1 MKPYSISRRLITS
14 VLLLELIS
22 AACVAGVALVYER
35 HTHFRAFEVMLRGR
49 ADSLLGA
56 VQDAEDQ
63 QDNVMLDG
71 TEVSLPSEDIYEV
84 RDANN
89 RVLGRSHNWAGPSPV
104 QYEPATDG
112 IFRLKLHDRS
122 YRVLRLHGLRMVDPG
137 DKGGGIPR
145 HVTIL
150 YGAPVDHVWNA
161 IFRAV
166 AFYSFTSLLLLL
178 ITGALMYWLL
188 HRGLA
193 PLRELAAEAS
203 NISVNSWNFAPSES
217 ARNTEEL
224 APLASAIETTL
235 HGLERSFNQQRHF
248 VSDAAHELKTAT
260 AVVKS
265 SLQLLAMKPR
275 TLDEYQLGLEK
286 CHTDCIRM
294 EEIVAKMLTLARLE
308 SEHSSNSHSSVT
320 QTDLSHC
327 VHQVSEQLE
336 SMAQVHRLSIIVSS
350 PASVLVDI
358 DAEQC
363 RLLCSNLLMNALQ
376 HSPEGSEIHA
386 VVEQHE
392 DTAELRI
399 EDHGDGI
406 EPDALPHIF
415 DRFYRG
421 DPSRSRKTGGTGLGL
436 AICKAIVSRAHGDIR
451 LTSQPG
457 VGTIAIVHLPASAQQ
472 STNAPLQFKLTSH

>member
-1 MKPYSISRRLITS
+1 VKPYSISRRLITT
-14 VLLLELIS
+14 VLLLELVS
-22 AACVAGVALVYER
+22 AICAAGFALIYER
-35 HTHFRAFEVMLRGR
+35 HTRFHSFEVMLRGR

-56 VQDAEDQ
+56 VQDAEDP

-71 TEVSLPSEDIYEV
+71 TEASLPSEDIYEV

-89 RVLGRSHNWAGPSPV
+89 RILGRSHNWSGPTPA
-104 QYEPATDG
+104 QYQPAADG
-112 IFRLKLHDRS
+112 TFRLKLNGQS

-137 DKGGGIPR
+137 DKGGGVPR

-150 YGAPVDHVWNA
+150 YGAPIGRVWDA

-166 AFYSFTSLLLLL
+166 AYYSLTSLLLLL

-188 HRGLA
+188 RRGLA

-203 NISVNSWNFAPSES
+203 TISVTSWNFAPSEH

-235 HGLERSFNQQRHF
+235 HGLERSFHQQRHF
-248 VSDAAHELKTAT
+248 VSDSAHELKTAT

-275 TLDEYQLGLEK
+275 TLAEYQLGLEK
-286 CHTDCIRM
+286 CHADCARV
-294 EEIVAKMLTLARLE
+294 EEIVAKMLTLARAE
-308 SEHSSNSHSSVT
+308 SEPPADSHASPI
-320 QTDLSHC
+320 QTNLSQC
-327 VHQVSEQLE
+327 VQQVSEQFE
-336 SMAQVHRLSIIVSS
+336 SMAEVHRLRIIVSTPS
-350 PASVLVDI
+350 SVLVDL

-363 RLLCSNLLMNALQ
+363 LLLCSNLLMNALQ
-376 HSPEGSEIHA
+376 HSPADSEIHA
-386 VVEQHE
+386 IVERHG

-406 EPDALPHIF
+406 EAEALPYIF

-436 AICKAIVSRAHGDIR
+436 TICKAITDRIHGDIT

-457 VGTIAIVHLPASAQQ
+457 IGTAVIVRLPASTRQLA
-472 STNAPLQFKLTSH
+472 NTSSV